1 MTDNIPKFVFIIPYR
16 DREKEKLHFSIY
28 MKYIMEDIPDKDYE
42 IYFSHQPLGLPFN
55 RGATKNM
62 GFLAIKNKYPNNY
75 KNITFVFNDVDTI
88 PAKKNLFNYN
98 TTKGTV
104 KHFYGFNFALGG
116 IFSIIGEDFEKCNG
130 FPNIWGWGIEDNEMN
145 KRVINKQLHIDR
157 NQFYPINHKNIIHL
171 YDSPNRLIQN
181 SSPSDYNKNLLIDN
195 LNSINNLEY
204 KILNN
209 SEKTNNFKKTNEFI
223 INISKF
229 NTLKTPN
236 NNEFYTQNIYKNNKI
251 ETNQLEKMNA
261 RNMFN
266 MNRFMNKK

>member
-55 RGATKNM
+55 RGATKNI

-75 KNITFVFNDVDTI
+75 KNITFVFNDIDTM
-88 PAKKNLFNYN
+88 PSKKNLLNYN

-104 KHFYGFNFALGG
+104 KHFYGFKFALGG

-181 SSPSDYNKNLLIDN
+181 SSPDDYNKNLLIDN

-204 KILNN
+204 EILNN

-229 NTLKTPN
+229 KTLKTPN

-261 RNMFN
+261 RNMFD